1 MFTHCPSGW
10 SLVSTLSCTVCFY
23 SSVFAFQSL
32 SPFKLH
38 LWNFLFLS
46 SLPAPDHSRSEMD
59 LSAPGSEHS
68 DDALSLRSRSVPGF
82 NETVSSVSFF
92 LLQLDPHALIT
103 YLISVK
109 FTHCLLFF
117 LSYTS
122 TVLYVHIKLR
132 ICGLMNS
139 TWCVRLNVN
148 FTSEL
153 TSKSI

>member
-10 SLVSTLSCTVCFY
+10 SLVCTLSCTVCFY

-117 LSYTS
+117 FK
-122 TVLYVHIKLR
+122 LYIYCPL
-132 ICGLMNS
+132 CPYQAQDL
-139 TWCVRLNVN
+139 WADELNMMRQ
-148 FTSEL
+148 TEC
-153 TSKSI
+153 